1 MSIHKVNARDSGCD
15 RQVYDVIGIGF
26 GPANIALAIALAE
39 LGQATISEQDSDL
52 DTWLFINEVS
62 HVD

>member
-1 MSIHKVNARDSGCD
+1 MSKVNARGSGRD

-26 GPANIALAIALAE
+26 GPANIALAIALEE
-39 LGQATISEQDSDL
+39 LGQAAISEQDSDL
-52 DTWLFINEVS
+52 DAWLFINEVS